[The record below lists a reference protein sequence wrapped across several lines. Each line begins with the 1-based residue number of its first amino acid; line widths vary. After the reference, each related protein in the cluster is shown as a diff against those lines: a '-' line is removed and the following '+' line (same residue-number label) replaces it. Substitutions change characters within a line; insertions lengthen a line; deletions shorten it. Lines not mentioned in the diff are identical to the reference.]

1 MTEAVV
7 RYDPNASVGN
17 ANNLKGL
24 LERSSGSIRELLP
37 KHVTPERLTKL
48 LLVAANRNPAI
59 LSCTQASVVETVMRA
74 AELGLDFG
82 QLGGAH
88 AVPFGNKLQLIP
100 DYRGLVKLV
109 RQSGELSYVGADVVY
124 DKDSFVY
131 QKGSSPKVEHV
142 PKLDG
147 DRGRKMGAYAVLLM
161 KDGSLYTDYMNVS
174 EIEAIRSR
182 SKAGKSGPW
191 VTDWDE
197 MAKKTVLR
205 KTCKLAPMSSEL
217 LSSALE
223 IDNEAFEATSSPI
236 FEEVQVKTVTEAL
249 DRVVAKAE
257 PKVAAD
263 VVLPE
268 TIPASPA
275 GDLFGTPAQNTEP
288 LPPSFAVPIGKLL
301 LEIKATMGPKGKDRV
316 EKICKDRW
324 GVTDLSKLTEEQF
337 IQVNELLDAEA
348 MVGG

>member
-161 KDGSLYTDYMNVS
+161 KDGSLYTDYMNVA

-236 FEEVQVKTVTEAL
+236 FEEVQVKNVTEAL

-257 PKVAAD
+257 PKVEVKA
-263 VVLPE
+263 E
-268 TIPASPA
+268 EPAPPA
-275 GDLFGTPAQNTEP
+275 GDLFGTPPQNTEP
-288 LPPSFAVPIGKLL
+288 LPPSFMVPIGKLL
-301 LEIKATMGPKGKDRV
+301 LEAKAVLGMKGKGRI
-316 EKICKDRW
+316 EKLALDNW
-324 GVTDLSKLTEEQF
+324 GVSDLSKLTEEQYINLTEF
-337 IQVNELLDAEA
+337 LDAEA
-348 MVGG
+348 MVNG